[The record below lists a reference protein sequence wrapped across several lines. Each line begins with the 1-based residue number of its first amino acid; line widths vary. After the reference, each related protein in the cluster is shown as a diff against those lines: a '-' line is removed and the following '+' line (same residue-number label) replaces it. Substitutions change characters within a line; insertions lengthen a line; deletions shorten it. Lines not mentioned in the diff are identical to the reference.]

1 MGVLGSD
8 PGRAGRGL
16 KTGGRVSE
24 SRFIP
29 LTELTVL
36 RIGTRF
42 SFYKITLTA
51 SWRMD

>member
-16 KTGGRVSE
+16 NTGGRVSE

-29 LTELTVL
+29 LTELTVSS
-36 RIGTRF
+36 IGPGFHFIR
-42 SFYKITLTA
+42 SP
-51 SWRMD
+51 